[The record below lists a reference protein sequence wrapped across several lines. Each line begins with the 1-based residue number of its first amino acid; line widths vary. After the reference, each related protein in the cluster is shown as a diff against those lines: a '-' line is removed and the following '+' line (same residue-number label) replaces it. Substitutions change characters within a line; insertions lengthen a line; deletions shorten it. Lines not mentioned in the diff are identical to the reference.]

1 MIKILAKFFIKDYK
15 EIDRPDIQA
24 KYISLSGYLGLF
36 LNICL
41 VISKLLIGFLS
52 SSIAIISDGFNNLS
66 DSVTSIIA
74 ILGMKASSKPADDEH
89 PQGHGRLEYISS
101 LIVSV
106 LVVFVG
112 LELVKASIENIVNP
126 REFTFSIIQAGVLI
140 ISILVKF
147 YMYIYNTGLAK
158 RINSSLNKAL
168 ALDSLND
175 VMATSI
181 IFVMSIIS
189 KYTGKNLDG
198 YAGLVI
204 SILVIKTGYELVKET
219 VSILLGEKPSDEEIE
234 KIENEIR
241 NEKFIS
247 SYHDL
252 KVHNYGRGR
261 TLATVHV
268 EVPVEASVIEVHS
281 VIDKVERDVLRK
293 TGIELLIH
301 TDPSYSLREKKEK
314 EGKMQTEILEIWN
327 LEKDRPKLEKAAE
340 IIKNGGLVAMPTE
353 TVYGLSANGLDE
365 KAVEKIF
372 IAKGRPQDN
381 PLILHIADIKDLDRL
396 VEEIPEP
403 ARKIMDKLWPGP
415 LTLIFKKSD
424 LVPSAVTAGG
434 DTVAIRLPNSEIAR
448 ELIRLAGVPLAAP
461 SANISGRPSPTN
473 AADVYVD
480 LNSRIDIILDGG
492 ATEIG
497 IESTVLDLTVEDGMI
512 LRPGFYDID
521 IISEFL
527 PRVTNDKALIENGKI
542 PKSPGQ
548 KYKHYAPKAEVYIFD
563 EGLSSKLEA
572 MKNMAEEYEEKN
584 KKVGLLV
591 FEENIDYLKPLLVKS
606 LGPKKD
612 LRAMARLIFSQLRE
626 MDRLGVDI
634 ILVEGVEEKSL
645 GFAIMNRLRK
655 SAAGKIIKN

>member
-41 VISKLLIGFLS
+41 VISKLVIGFLS

-112 LELVKASIENIVNP
+112 LELVKASIENIVNSK
-126 REFTFSIIQAGVLI
+126 EFTFSIIQAGVLI

-252 KVHNYGRGR
+252 KVHNYGRGK

-314 EGKMQTEILEIWN
+314 EGKMQTEILEIWD

-340 IIKNGGLVAMPTE
+340 IIKNGGLVAIPTE

-381 PLILHIADIKDLDRL
+381 PLILHIGDISDLDRL
-396 VEEIPEP
+396 VKEIPEP
-403 ARKIMDKLWPGP
+403 AREIMDKLWPGP

-424 LVPSAVTAGG
+424 LVPDKVTAGG

-473 AADVYVD
+473 AADVYFD

-527 PRVTNDKALIENGKI
+527 PRVTNDKSLIENGKI

-612 LRAMARLIFSQLRE
+612 LRTMARLIFSQLRE

>member
-41 VISKLLIGFLS
+41 VISKLVIGFLS

-381 PLILHIADIKDLDRL
+381 PLILHIGDISDLDRL
-396 VEEIPEP
+396 VKEIPEP
-403 ARKIMDKLWPGP
+403 ARIIMDKLWPGP

-424 LVPSAVTAGG
+424 LVPDKVTAGG

-563 EGLSSKLEA
+563 EGQSSKLEA